1 MTAAAGS
8 CRSPAGALRAEET
21 ARRRTGTDRAR
32 RAAALSRPHSE
43 IRVTDQASDDCA
55 AGCDAAADTPTARR
69 RCTITPQR
77 AAELANEPVVIEIV
91 APWFAAAA
99 ARLDAALAAD
109 GMRID
114 AALREDFLAA
124 HRQAVARLTNLAV
137 LQRYSSFHLV
147 VDPLWRPI
155 EAAPGDAPAGSPRGV
170 LDAYIAWERGERLLA
185 VDGPY
190 PELAVLV
197 QTAQEQ
203 WLANTREL
211 LRRVAAQHDAIAAL
225 AGCTPQELGPL
236 SGARFGI
243 SDPHHQ
249 GRSAAILAFG
259 TRRVVYKPRNL
270 TGEAGFDAL
279 LARATA
285 AALDLP
291 PRPLRL
297 VSLADHG
304 FMEFVDTRDCA
315 DEAAAIRAYRR
326 YGALAAVAHALGTCD
341 LHHEN
346 VIVDRE
352 HPLVIDAEPLFRAR
366 LAVSADGEARLAFER
381 NLSLQG
387 LDVRESL
394 LELGLLPLTLRSPLP
409 TDDGDPREEL
419 LIGALC
425 AYAAQPLRDLVPCA
439 RGSDHV
445 QMRAVQ
451 VQADTF
457 PNLPR
462 LHGRPVE
469 PRAQIDAIVDGFVRT
484 HAWLRSRR
492 DACEQE
498 LDALRDSRVRLLA
511 RPTMDYTAILARS
524 LSPERLRS
532 RAARENGIRAD
543 LAYTAAVRFDTV
555 HDLAATETAGLLI
568 GDVPRFELGSG
579 QTHCVAALLKSPL
592 ASAAERWRALDEEDC
607 RLQSASLRERLQQR
621 EQAALAVL
629 PRGDDAAALLRHG
642 LGVAELLAAA
652 ASTDI
657 AAPPWTFASYAPGFG
672 ATMVHADNES
682 LYEGAAGTAVFLA
695 EAVRCGGDS
704 GWLTLARR
712 PFAALLRCATPH
724 CLQRSGGVGRG
735 LGGLLYALLRVA
747 DGGGGEDLLA
757 LARRLALSHA
767 RGVAAADGLDEVLYG
782 RSGLLLALLALRA
795 RLQDS
800 SLDATIDAIA
810 GELVDRAVVAAD
822 GCHWPAPQGRGMPNV
837 SHGTAGI
844 AMALARWAQ
853 ARAAVEGAELAAAAL
868 RYDDTFWLTGEA
880 GWRDARLD
888 ERSSEQLTT
897 WAWCN
902 GRSGALLARQA
913 VAAALG
919 QPFAAGRVC
928 EACAAA
934 AGDVLA
940 EVSPGLCC
948 GTPGAVDALLQVA
961 GELPGDALATR
972 LRAAVTLLARH
983 TPASQYSTLTPSL
996 FAGTAGLGFALL
1008 RAARPTAVPSMLAF
1022 A

>member
-1 MTAAAGS
+1 M
-8 CRSPAGALRAEET
+8 
-21 ARRRTGTDRAR
+21 
-32 RAAALSRPHSE
+32 
-43 IRVTDQASDDCA
+43 TDQASDDR
-55 AGCDAAADTPTARR
+55 ADDLVSGTDIATAQR

-77 AAELANEPVVIEIV
+77 AAELANEPVIIEIV
-91 APWFAAAA
+91 APWFAQAA

-109 GMRID
+109 GITLD

-124 HRQAVARLTNLAV
+124 HRQAVARLTNLAI

-155 EAAPGDAPAGSPRGV
+155 EAAPGDAGAGSPRGV
-170 LDAYIAWERGERLLA
+170 LDAYIAWERGEHLLA
-185 VDGPY
+185 ADGPY
-190 PELAVLV
+190 PELAALV
-197 QTAQEQ
+197 QTAQDQ

-211 LRRVAAQHDAIAAL
+211 LQRVAAQHDAIAAL
-225 AGCTPQELGPL
+225 TDCTPQTLGPL
-236 SGARFGI
+236 TGARFGI

-249 GRSAAILAFG
+249 GRSAAILSFDK
-259 TRRVVYKPRNL
+259 RRVVYKPRNL
-270 TGEAGFDAL
+270 AGEAGFDAL
-279 LARATA
+279 LGRATA

-297 VSLADHG
+297 ISRDDHG

-315 DEAAAIRAYRR
+315 DEAAVIRAYRR

-346 VIVDRE
+346 VIVDGE

-439 RGSDHV
+439 RNSDHV

-462 LHGRPVE
+462 LCGRHVE
-469 PRAQIDAIVDGFVRT
+469 PRTRIEAIVDGFTRT
-484 HAWLRSRR
+484 HAWLRERR

-498 LDALRDSRVRLLA
+498 LAALRDSRVRLLA

-532 RAARENGIRAD
+532 RAAREHGIRAD

-555 HDLAATETAGLLI
+555 HDLAGEETASLLI
-568 GDVPRFELGSG
+568 GDVPRFELGSE
-579 QTHCVAALLKSPL
+579 QTRCVAALLKSPL
-592 ASAAERWRALDEEDC
+592 ASAAERWRALDDEDC
-607 RLQSASLRERLQQR
+607 RLQTASLRERLQQR
-621 EQAALAVL
+621 EQTALAVL
-629 PRGDDAAALLRHG
+629 PRGDDAAALLAHG

-652 ASTDI
+652 AASDT

-682 LYEGAAGTAVFLA
+682 LYEGAAGTALFLA
-695 EAVRCGGDS
+695 EAVRCGGDAA
-704 GWLTLARR
+704 WLTLARR
-712 PFAALLRCATPH
+712 PFAALLRGDTPL

-747 DGGGGEDLLA
+747 DAGGGEDLLA
-757 LARRLALSHA
+757 LARRLALTHA
-767 RGVAAADGLDEVLYG
+767 RAVAAADGLDEVLYG
-782 RSGLLLALLALRA
+782 RSGLLLALLALRT
-795 RLQDS
+795 RLQDR

-810 GELVDRAVVAAD
+810 GQLVARAVVDAE
-822 GCHWPAPQGRGMPNV
+822 GCHWPLPQGGGMPNV

-853 ARAAVEGAELAAAAL
+853 ARGAAEGAALAEAAL
-868 RYDDTFWLTGEA
+868 RYDDGFWLPGEA

-913 VAAALG
+913 VAAALDR
-919 QPFAAGRVC
+919 PYAAGLVC
-928 EACAAA
+928 AACAAA

-961 GELPGDALATR
+961 GDSASDALTSQ
-972 LRAAVTLLARH
+972 LRAAVGLLARH

-1008 RAARPTAVPSMLAF
+1008 RAARPASVRSVLAF